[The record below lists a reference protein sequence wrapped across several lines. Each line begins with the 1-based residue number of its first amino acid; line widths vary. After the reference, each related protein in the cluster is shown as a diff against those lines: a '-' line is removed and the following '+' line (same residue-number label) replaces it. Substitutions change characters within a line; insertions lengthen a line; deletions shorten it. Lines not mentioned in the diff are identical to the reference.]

1 MKTSL
6 PEKNGLLGKIS
17 FGTWLTIPHP
27 SVGELAARAGFDWAV
42 VDLEHT
48 SIGLQT
54 AAEMI
59 RVIDLSG
66 IRPLVRVGD
75 HNPNTIKRV
84 MDAGAH
90 GIIASTV
97 NTPEQAESIVKAVK
111 YPPMGHR
118 GVGLSRAQGYG
129 DWFEEHYEWLNAQS
143 IVFVQIEHIQAV
155 ENLKEI
161 LAVPGVDGFFIGP
174 YDLSASL
181 GVPGQFKHP
190 RMLDALERV
199 RNVRENSHSVPG
211 VHVVKPVPGDA
222 VARVRDGFR
231 FIAYGIDFLL
241 LLDGMRKGLEELKRE
256 TP

>member
-6 PEKNGLLGKIS
+6 PEKANILEKTS

-27 SVGELAARAGFDWAV
+27 SVGELVARAGFDWAV

-48 SIGLQT
+48 AIGLQT

-66 IRPLVRVGD
+66 ARPLVRVGD

-111 YPPMGHR
+111 YPPVGHR

-129 DWFEEHYEWLNAQS
+129 DSFEEHYKWLNTQS

-181 GVPGQFKHP
+181 GVPGQFNHP
-190 RMLDALERV
+190 RMMDALERISD
-199 RNVRENSHSVPG
+199 VREHSNSTPG
-211 VHVVKPVPGDA
+211 VHVVQPIPGDA
-222 VARVRDGFR
+222 IARVREGFR
-231 FIAYGIDFLL
+231 FIAYGIDFLFL
-241 LLDGMRKGLEELKRE
+241 LTGMRQGLENIKGE
-256 TP
+256 TL

>member
-6 PEKNGLLGKIS
+6 PEKTKLLAKTS

-48 SIGLQT
+48 AIELQT

-66 IRPLVRVGD
+66 ARPLVRVGD

-84 MDAGAH
+84 MDAGSH

-111 YPPMGHR
+111 YPPVGHR

-129 DWFEEHYEWLNAQS
+129 DSFEEHYEWLNTQS
-143 IVFVQIEHIQAV
+143 IVFVQIEHILAV

-181 GVPGQFKHP
+181 GVPGQFNHP

-199 RNVRENSHSVPG
+199 KDVRERTRSVPG

-222 VARVRDGFR
+222 IARAQEGFR

-241 LLDGMRKGLEELKRE
+241 LLNGMRQGLEEIKGE
-256 TP
+256 TQ